1 MFRPVGCNALDLE
14 FRPGKPLSTEIR
26 RRIVDLYERDRGKSH
41 QQFVLLMAEC
51 VAPFVIRHYQTYG
64 TYFPLSQE
72 GRRNPSKLSDNGLES
87 IALFKLMKPS
97 MFGRETRE
105 RLLNDG
111 VCDGRILP
119 VLSTVNKGIK
129 IKLHIINK
137 YSIKQR
143 LHPSLF
149 LQYFHKYRTFHL

>member
-26 RRIVDLYERDRGKSH
+26 RRIVVREGPRKISPTVRYGGVCRI
-41 QQFVLLMAEC
+41 
-51 VAPFVIRHYQTYG
+51 IRHYQTYG

-111 VCDGRILP
+111 VCDGRNLP